1 MMIGAYRQ
9 DKDGRLTGRHV
20 LAALLLFFAVVATVN
35 FVMVRYALLTFRGEV
50 QDNPYEAGLAFNQ
63 EIDAARA
70 QAARNWRVEGV
81 VRRTDGGQAELDLSA
96 KDAQGEPI
104 PGLTITGGLA
114 APADKRLDRTFAFQQ
129 ARLGSFVG
137 TVDAPAGQWDL
148 SIELSRDGERLF
160 RSRNRITL
168 R

>member
-1 MMIGAYRQ
+1 MTIYADGQ

-20 LAALLLFFAVVATVN
+20 LAILLLFFAVVGTVN

-50 QDNPYEAGLAFNQ
+50 QDNPYEAGLAFNR
-63 EIDAARA
+63 EIDAAQA

-81 VRRTDGGQAELDLSA
+81 VRRTDGGRAELDLSA
-96 KDAQGEPI
+96 QDARGEPI
-104 PGLTITGGLA
+104 SGLTITGGLA
-114 APADKRLDRTFAFQQ
+114 APADKRLDRPFAFEE
-129 ARLGSFVG
+129 ARLGFFVG

-148 SIELSRDGERLF
+148 NIELSRDGERLF
-160 RSRNRITL
+160 RSHNRITL